1 MAYHTP
7 VYMHPHSTL
16 HFIFCL
22 AMICDCQLMLCSDN
36 NQTTSQKYVRN
47 LRDIK
52 EVHEH
57 AREHLRAAQKRQK
70 NHYDQRIAE
79 EQIKVHDQVFLR
91 DPAVKKG
98 QTNKLHS
105 PWQGPYILIT
115 RIGNV
120 TYHIQAVNN
129 PRKRKV
135 VHFNPLK
142 LCGVPNPVDQ

>member
-1 MAYHTP
+1 MTGVSADEHLPLIMMAYHTP

-16 HFIFCL
+16 RFIFCL
-22 AMICDCQLMLCSDN
+22 AVKYDCQLMLCSDN

-47 LRDIK
+47 LQDTLK
-52 EVHEH
+52 EVYEH

-98 QTNKLHS
+98 QTKKLHS
-105 PWQGPYILIT
+105 PWQGP
-115 RIGNV
+115 
-120 TYHIQAVNN
+120 
-129 PRKRKV
+129 
-135 VHFNPLK
+135 
-142 LCGVPNPVDQ
+142 